1 MGDKGWDSSL
11 WEGTSYTYTL
21 RLVRVKFLSCIK
33 KKKKE
38 ESFLIV
44 PRVDKYFLMVKER
57 KK

>member
-11 WEGTSYTYTL
+11 LEGTSYTYTL
-21 RLVRVKFLSCIK
+21 RLVSVKFLSCIK
-33 KKKKE
+33 KKKK

-44 PRVDKYFLMVKER
+44 PRVDKYFLTVKER